1 MWPTV
6 WLRALLLPP
15 LLLLRQEGEHGGLQA
30 GSLLLLQSAL
40 SARLSV
46 ALPVL
51 RAGGGQW
58 SEGLLQHPPVLRP
71 HRGSRASRH
80 FAALTLTLQEQSEA
94 GGGGGAGGVRQSV
107 GSAGK
112 CGAGQQ
118 GNVSRKITTPSTKY
132 KY

>member
-58 SEGLLQHPPVLRP
+58 GEGLLQHPPVLRP
-71 HRGSRASRH
+71 HRGSGASRH
-80 FAALTLTLQEQSEA
+80 FAALILTLQEQSEA
-94 GGGGGAGGVRQSV
+94 GGAGGGGGCQTVCRKCGEV
-107 GSAGK
+107 WGRPAGK
-112 CGAGQQ
+112 CFKKDH
-118 GNVSRKITTPSTKY
+118 NTVNKI
-132 KY
+132 